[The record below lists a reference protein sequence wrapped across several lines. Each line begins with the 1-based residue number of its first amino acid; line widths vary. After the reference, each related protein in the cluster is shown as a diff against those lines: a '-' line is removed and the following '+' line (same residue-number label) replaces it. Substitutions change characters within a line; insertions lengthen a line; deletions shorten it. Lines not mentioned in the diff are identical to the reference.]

1 MKINFKKNFF
11 FKILDLRAVIT
22 LSIKSLSLLKVFNI
36 YLKNKLALYT
46 SLLQKKKK
54 NVNLYYFIIHFV
66 LAILINSSIQNINN
80 V

>member
-36 YLKNKLALYT
+36 NLKNKLALHT